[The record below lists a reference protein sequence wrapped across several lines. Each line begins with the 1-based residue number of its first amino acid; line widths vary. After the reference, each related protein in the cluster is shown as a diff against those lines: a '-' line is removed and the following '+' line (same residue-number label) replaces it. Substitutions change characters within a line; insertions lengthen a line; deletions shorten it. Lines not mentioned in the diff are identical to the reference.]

1 MSRTIEAEYLADD
14 NVLKLAEPLTGVLD
28 HAKLAVEIKDLS
40 SASES
45 QPWMQLAGSLEAHS
59 ARKIARAV
67 NEAFGREI
75 EV

>member
-1 MSRTIEAEYLADD
+1 MARTVEAEYLADG
-14 NVLKLAEPLTGVLD
+14 NVLKLAERLTGVLD

-40 SASES
+40 SAPES

-59 ARKIARAV
+59 PRKIARAV